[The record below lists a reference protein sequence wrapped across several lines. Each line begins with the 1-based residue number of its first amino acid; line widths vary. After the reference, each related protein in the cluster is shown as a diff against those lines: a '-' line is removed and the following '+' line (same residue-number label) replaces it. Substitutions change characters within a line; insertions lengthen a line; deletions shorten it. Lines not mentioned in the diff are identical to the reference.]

1 MPLLDPDLRPH
12 TSMYMCALCAAWFK
26 ADGYSPYSW
35 DITYAAPKSGRL
47 ACTTPTGS
55 CAPGA
60 RALESALQLQLQAR
74 VAATCDMQEFCLS
87 TCVGSHSGRARRG
100 LTWTF
105 DLAGIGEMYASYEAT
120 SLWPFL
126 RRPVAGA
133 RVSFVRA
140 EGSNYRWAGGDE
152 QRITALGH
160 DVHLLRRAGAPPN
173 PNPKL
178 ADVCRCMTVGDQ
190 SVVSQNVK
198 IACRPKRT
206 HAEAVRAVH

>member
-1 MPLLDPDLRPH
+1 MRH
-12 TSMYMCALCAAWFK
+12 AQYIMCAWRSCVNM
-26 ADGYSPYSW
+26 SP
-35 DITYAAPKSGRL
+35 
-47 ACTTPTGS
+47 GS
-55 CAPGA
+55 CW
-60 RALESALQLQLQAR
+60 RMRLDS
-74 VAATCDMQEFCLS
+74 CDMQNSCL
-87 TCVGSHSGRARRG
+87 THALLTFWCARRG

-160 DVHLLRRAGAPPN
+160 DVHLLRQAGAPHLN
-173 PNPKL
+173 P
-178 ADVCRCMTVGDQ
+178 
-190 SVVSQNVK
+190 
-198 IACRPKRT
+198 
-206 HAEAVRAVH
+206 